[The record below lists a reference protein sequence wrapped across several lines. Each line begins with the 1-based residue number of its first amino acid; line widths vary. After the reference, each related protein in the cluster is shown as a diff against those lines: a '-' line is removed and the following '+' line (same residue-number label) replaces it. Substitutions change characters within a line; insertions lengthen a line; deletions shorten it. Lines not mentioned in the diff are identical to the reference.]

1 MAETNIQVPPN
12 STGSKVRTRTR
23 VIGADT
29 VHEQAVY
36 QTALPTYY
44 ALADAVAFAANK
56 QLISI
61 LNATGSGKVLAIKK
75 LFLIDVQ
82 TSTVTGVAIRSDF
95 KRMTA
100 HSAGTLITP
109 VAADSTNPVLPAE
122 VTCRTGATVTEG
134 ALLFPLAYSNDEI
147 GATQAFPSSILL
159 QGLNFIPE
167 GIETQEIRLRPGEG
181 VTLKQITSS
190 TVGSFSYLIVFT
202 MDDEV

>member
-44 ALADAVAFAANK
+44 VLADAVAFATNK
-56 QLISI
+56 QLISL
-61 LNATGSGKVLAIKK
+61 LNAAGSGKVLAIKK
-75 LFLIDVQ
+75 LFLINLQ
-82 TSTVTGVAIRSDF
+82 TSSVTGVAIRADF
-95 KRMTA
+95 KRITT

-109 VAADSTNPVLPAE
+109 QAADSTNPALPAE
-122 VTCRTGATVTEG
+122 VTARTGATVTEG
-134 ALLFPLAYSNDEI
+134 AIMFPLGFANDEI

-167 GIETQEIRLRPGEG
+167 GIETQEIRIRPGEG

-190 TVGSFSYLIVFT
+190 TVGSFAYLIVFT